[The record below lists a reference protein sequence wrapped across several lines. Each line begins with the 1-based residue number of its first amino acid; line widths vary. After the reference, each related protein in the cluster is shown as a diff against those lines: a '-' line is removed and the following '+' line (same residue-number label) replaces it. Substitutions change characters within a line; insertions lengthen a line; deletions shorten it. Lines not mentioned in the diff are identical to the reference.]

1 MRTRTLSSKFMLVSS
16 TNLSDGANAIL
27 RRISIRQIK
36 ATEPDTASLIEEKMV
51 FDPKHYRYYAVWDGL
66 KTQIHSKGDFMLFM
80 KYSVVIAERI

>member
-1 MRTRTLSSKFMLVSS
+1 MLVSS

-27 RRISIRQIK
+27 RRISIRQMK
-36 ATEPDTASLIEEKMV
+36 TDEPDPAGPVEEKMV

-80 KYSVVIAERI
+80 KYSVVITERI